1 MVSQDVNDVR
11 NLRLVGRQSHRLVDQ
26 ADAELVYH
34 QLRELREHL
43 VNDHAKYFSPHDPDD
58 GEQDVVSLV
67 VECEPLDILVDRV
80 ENHYLL

>member
-11 NLRLVGRQSHRLVDQ
+11 NLRLVSRQSHRLVDQ
-26 ADAELVYH
+26 ADAKLVYH

-43 VNDHAKYFSPHDPDD
+43 VNDHAEYFSTHDPND
-58 GEQDVVSLV
+58 GEEDVVSLV
-67 VECEPLDILVDRV
+67 MECEPLDILIDRV